1 MSQQTINTSPATDTL
16 ATGFDKVNS
25 NFTEVYASMIQTGF
39 VIDYIGV
46 TSPDGWLICDGST
59 IGNATSGATG
69 RANADTAT
77 LFDLLW
83 NNWANAQAA
92 VSGGRGAT
100 SSADFA
106 ANKTIAI
113 PDFKGRTSVSKSASG
128 TLSTLGGTA
137 GEETHTLIT
146 DEIPAPGDHLHNNPS
161 VLDTSQY
168 QMAAAGIDLSVQLN
182 SGGTTSAY
190 TDNANGYP
198 SAGGGAHNNIQPSLV
213 INKIIKL

>member
-1 MSQQTINTSPATDTL
+1 MSKQTINTSTATDTL

-39 VIDYIGV
+39 IIDYIGS
-46 TSPDGWLICDGST
+46 TSPDGWLICNGST

-69 RANADTAT
+69 RANADTTA

-83 NNWANAQAA
+83 NNWADAQAA

-137 GEETHTLIT
+137 GEETHILDYSELPDLTHSHT
-146 DEIPAPGDHLHNNPS
+146 YTFPSATTSPA
-161 VLDTSQY
+161 
-168 QMAAAGIDLSVQLN
+168 A
-182 SGGTTSAY
+182 SGGDFDAVTHGEGASTSSDGWG
-190 TDNANGYP
+190 T
-198 SAGGGAHNNIQPSLV
+198 GGLAHNNIQPSLV
-213 INKIIKL
+213 VNKIIKL

>member
-1 MSQQTINTSPATDTL
+1 MSKQTINTSTATDTL

-39 VIDYIGV
+39 IIDYIGV

-83 NNWANAQAA
+83 NNWADAQAA

-113 PDFKGRTSVSKSASG
+113 PDFKSRTSVGKSASG
-128 TLSTLGGTA
+128 TLSTLGGTV
-137 GEETHTLIT
+137 GEETHALSAS
-146 DEIPAPGDHLHNNPS
+146 EIPSPDGHFHQLNTINS
-161 VLDTSQY
+161 SYV
-168 QMAAAGIDLSVQLN
+168 AAGSDFEVPT
-182 SGGTTSAY
+182 SGGGNLALSITTDTIS
-190 TDNANGYP
+190 GYP
-198 SAGGGAHNNIQPSLV
+198 NAGGQSHNNIQPSLIV
-213 INKIIKL
+213 NKIIKL